1 MVRRAPNREMEKTSV
16 IAKKPA
22 AASVHLSRRIG
33 VPSLSSNAGVISAPT
48 VTAIHRSRLTPSRF
62 AVCRPFPRIPKINSG
77 HLRFSKISYD
87 CEPTERAGLK
97 PVNLRAG
104 RSRAAVASVSEHSAA
119 ICATSGAMASEE
131 VTQCSSIG

>member
-48 VTAIHRSRLTPSRF
+48 VTAIQVNAEPICCLQTVSQ
-62 AVCRPFPRIPKINSG
+62 NS
-77 HLRFSKISYD
+77 
-87 CEPTERAGLK
+87 
-97 PVNLRAG
+97 
-104 RSRAAVASVSEHSAA
+104 
-119 ICATSGAMASEE
+119 
-131 VTQCSSIG
+131 